1 MINAV
6 IFDMDGLLIDSEPF
20 WKQAERAV
28 YETVDVSI
36 DDNFLRQV
44 EGLRLDEAI
53 QFVYDRH
60 PFAKKT
66 KKQVEVEIIQM
77 MIDLIREK
85 GKALPGVYQTLDYFK
100 SKNIPLAL
108 ASSSAEVLIQAVL
121 KKLSL
126 VSYFQFTRSGQ
137 LENFGK
143 PHPQIFISTAQLLH
157 VNPTQCLVFEDSLN
171 GILAAKAARMFCI
184 AVPDQHRFEDPRL
197 SIADHKIKSLID
209 FKEALIP
216 LG

>member
-121 KKLSL
+121 KKL
-126 VSYFQFTRSGQ
+126 T
-137 LENFGK
+137 
-143 PHPQIFISTAQLLH
+143 HWHIQIICWLT
-157 VNPTQCLVFEDSLN
+157 VGRV
-171 GILAAKAARMFCI
+171 
-184 AVPDQHRFEDPRL
+184 
-197 SIADHKIKSLID
+197 
-209 FKEALIP
+209 
-216 LG
+216 